1 MTEQHKTTAGQGLGI
16 AGLVL
21 GVLAIPLGIIPCTF
35 IAGLVFG
42 SIGII
47 LGAVGLTQARKA
59 NGATGITTAALSVSI
74 VGFCFALIW
83 TLLVFSDGHKKW
95 DRIQDKF
102 KKGIQINEDEWSK
115 EFEKEFNKEFGKD
128 LEKTLD
134 DLEDTVDETLDDVG
148 DDLKKAIEEI
158 PDEEKAGKLGKAAG
172 RALREFVDEVSD
184 TTKNDEK

>member
-35 IAGLVFG
+35 VAGLVFG

-74 VGFCFALIW
+74 VGFCLALV
-83 TLLVFSDGHKKW
+83 VFSDGHQKW
-95 DRIQDKF
+95 DKIQDKF
-102 KKGIQINEDEWSK
+102 RKGIEMNEDEWSK

-128 LEKTLD
+128 LEETLE
-134 DLEDTVDETLDDVG
+134 DLEDTVDESLEDVG
-148 DDLKKAIEEI
+148 DNIKKAIEDL
-158 PDEEKAGKLGKAAG
+158 PDEEKAAKLGKAAG

-184 TTKNDEK
+184 TTKNEED